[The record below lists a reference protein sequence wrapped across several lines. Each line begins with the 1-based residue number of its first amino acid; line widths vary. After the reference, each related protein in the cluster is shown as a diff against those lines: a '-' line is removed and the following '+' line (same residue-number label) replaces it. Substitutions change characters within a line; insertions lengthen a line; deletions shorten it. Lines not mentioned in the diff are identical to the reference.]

1 MKSFWYRVPC
11 ALMLACMGAGMALA
25 QQPPASVEISH
36 RMTPDSDF
44 VTDTVSEG
52 MNTIYVV
59 EDRGIVAKTAERGGR
74 FPINLNT
81 VNRQAIRFTS
91 TPRATDGGFGISM
104 AFLAQSDA
112 MRNDMGEE
120 TPVPRKAS
128 LAGSKVSAQVG
139 ADGRVKTES
148 LAFSGMTPEQLQIM
162 QTTLTAI
169 LQQVNQVDSIRVVAG
184 KTTEQVIELS
194 VPVANI
200 TTMALKMTAS
210 YRLREVKDNVAFL
223 DITYVMDFGSP
234 AQAFKVQANGS
245 GAGTM
250 EYDTALQRVISS
262 TTHSGM
268 EFEFSVP
275 DGTLKLQSL
284 SKQTQTTRAPAAG
297 E

>member
-1 MKSFWYRVPC
+1 MKPLWHRIPC
-11 ALMLACMGAGMALA
+11 ALMAACLATGMALA

-52 MNTIYVV
+52 MNTIHVV

-74 FPINLNT
+74 FPVHLNT
-81 VNRQAIRFTS
+81 VNRQSIRFTS
-91 TPRATDGGFGISM
+91 TPRVADGSFGISM

-112 MRNDMGEE
+112 MRNDAGEE
-120 TPVPRKAS
+120 TPLPRKAS
-128 LAGSKVSAQVG
+128 LAGGKVSAQAG
-139 ADGRVKTES
+139 PDGRVKTES

-169 LQQVNQVDSIRVVAG
+169 LQQVNQVDSIHVVAG
-184 KTTEQVIELS
+184 KSTEQVIELN
-194 VPVANI
+194 VPVATI

-210 YRLREVKDNVAFL
+210 YRLLEVKDNVAFL

-250 EYDTALQRVISS
+250 EYDTALQRVVSS

-275 DGTLKLQSL
+275 DGTLRLQSL
-284 SKQTQTTRAPAAG
+284 SKQTQTMRAPATG
-297 E
+297 D

>member
-1 MKSFWYRVPC
+1 MTSFWYRIPC
-11 ALMLACMGAGMALA
+11 VLMLTCMGASVALA
-25 QQPPASVEISH
+25 QQQPAAVEISH

-81 VNRQAIRFTS
+81 VNRQSIRFTS

-112 MRNDMGEE
+112 MRNDAGEE
-120 TPVPRKAS
+120 MPVPRKAS
-128 LAGSKVSAQVG
+128 LAGSKVSAQ
-139 ADGRVKTES
+139 ARPDGRVKTES
-148 LAFSGMTPEQLQIM
+148 LAFSGMTPEQLQVM

-223 DITYVMDFGSP
+223 DITYIMDFGSP

-250 EYDTALQRVISS
+250 DYDTALQRVVSS

-275 DGTLKLQSL
+275 EGTLKLQSM

-297 E
+297 D